1 MPLKF
6 NTYLCFLYFIYWIS
20 MPKNIYL
27 LICLMLLQVSLNAQ
41 NITGIVT
48 DIMGKPLT
56 GANIIWEGTNI
67 GAVTDSSGTF
77 SIPDKLEGD
86 RILKISYIGF
96 NTELVNVRD
105 IKHWE
110 VQLIEDA
117 TLAEVNITAKGSA
130 TRFANDVAKVEVLG
144 VREIQRAACCSLAGC
159 FSTNSNVEAN
169 VTNVVTDAKE
179 LRILGLSGVYNQVL
193 VDGLPLIQGLAYPY
207 GPNSYP
213 GTMIEKI
220 FVTKGANSVLQGF
233 ESISGQINI
242 EFHQPETAPR
252 LFLNVFANSFGE
264 TQYNANYMVK
274 KSTWNNL
281 TIAHLTL
288 PATNIDRDK
297 DGFRDIVRTNRM
309 SVYNRWAYDNPDK
322 PKWRTY
328 FAVRFLNENR
338 EGGLTS
344 FDRNIHKGTSQV
356 YGQNVHMNQG
366 DITTKT
372 NYLLNDKTSIIM
384 LNSAFVHQQESYFGV
399 KQYVGKQFNL
409 TSTIYAD
416 YYYGTQ
422 NHNLKAGLSH
432 RHNRLQEDVKF
443 LEPLQFL
450 DYEGRYKTDYDIPGI
465 FAENKWTISKFTILT
480 GLRYDRFGD
489 FGWKLTPRLLVR
501 ANLSENTDIRFNIGK
516 GYRMA
521 HIFAEN
527 SSLLAGNRSLQI
539 ANDLAP
545 EEAINTGLNFIQNFK
560 WNDISITL
568 SGDAYFTFFQNQ
580 IFPDFDKK
588 VNTAIVNNFFGRSV
602 SNSYQLENKWIFSP
616 QFDMKVAYNYLE
628 VYRVNE
634 GVREN
639 LPFVPTH
646 KWSANTSYSLP
657 NDQWQFD
664 LTYRWIGSK
673 RLPSTANYPEKYRLP
688 ATSDPYDQIDFQITR
703 RWKVFQIYGG
713 IENIF
718 DFRQE
723 FPMLGYDQPFSEYFD
738 PSFNWGPTKGRE
750 FYLGVRYSVK

>member
-1 MPLKF
+1 MALRIV
-6 NTYLCFLYFIYWIS
+6 YLFVFIGLPMS
-20 MPKNIYL
+20 AF
-27 LICLMLLQVSLNAQ
+27 AQ
-41 NITGIVT
+41 SITGVIT
-48 DIMGKPLT
+48 DIMGKPLI
-56 GANIIWEGTNI
+56 GANVMWENSNI
-67 GAVTDSSGTF
+67 GTVTDDNGNF
-77 SIPDKLEGD
+77 SIPDKNTGE

-96 NTELVNVRD
+96 TTEKLAVGN
-105 IKHWE
+105 ISHWE
-110 VQLIEDA
+110 IQLIEDA

-130 TRFANDVAKVEVLG
+130 TRFANEVAKVEVLG
-144 VREIQRAACCSLAGC
+144 VCEIQRAACCSLAGC

-233 ESISGQINI
+233 ESISGQINM

-252 LFLNVFANSFGE
+252 LFLNAFANSFGE
-264 TQYNANYMVK
+264 TQFNANYMVK
-274 KSTWNNL
+274 KPTWNNL

-288 PATNIDRDK
+288 PATNNDRDK

-309 SVYNRWAYDNPDK
+309 SFYNRWAYDNPDK

-328 FAVRFLNENR
+328 FAVRFLKENR
-338 EGGLTS
+338 EGGLTG
-344 FDRNIHKGTSQV
+344 FDHNKHLGTSQV

-372 NYLLNDKTSIIM
+372 NYIISDKTSIIM
-384 LNSAFVHQQESYFGV
+384 LNSAYVHRQESYFGV
-399 KQYVGKQFNL
+399 KHYLGKQFNL

-443 LEPLQFL
+443 LEPIPFL
-450 DYEGRYKTDYDIPGI
+450 DYEGVYKTEYDIPGI
-465 FAENKWTISKFTILT
+465 FAENKWTLSKFTILA
-480 GLRYDRFGD
+480 GLRYDWFGN
-489 FGWKLTPRLLVR
+489 FGWKFTPRLLVR
-501 ANLSENTDIRFNIGK
+501 AQLSENTDIRFNIGK
-516 GYRMA
+516 GYRIA

-527 SSLLAGNRSLQI
+527 SSLLAGNRTLQI
-539 ANDLAP
+539 ARDLAP
-545 EEAINTGLNFIQNFK
+545 EEAINTGLNFIQNFV
-560 WNDISITL
+560 WNGISITL
-568 SGDAYFTFFQNQ
+568 SGDAYLTFFQNQ
-580 IFPDFDKK
+580 IFPDFNKK

-602 SNSYQLENKWIFSP
+602 SNSYQLENKWIFTP
-616 QFDMKVAYNYLE
+616 QFDLKVAYNYLE

-646 KWSANTSYSLP
+646 KWSANTSYSIP

-673 RLPSTANYPEKYRLP
+673 RLPSTANYPEQYRLP
-688 ATSDPYDQIDFQITR
+688 ESSTPYHQFDFQITR
-703 RWKVFQIYGG
+703 RWKVFQIYAG

-718 DFRQE
+718 DLRQE
-723 FPMLGYDQPFSEYFD
+723 FPILGYDQPFGEYFD
-738 PSFNWGPTKGRE
+738 PAFNWGPTKGRE
-750 FYLGVRYSVK
+750 VYIGVRYSVE

>member
-1 MPLKF
+1 MKF
-6 NTYLCFLYFIYWIS
+6 YLTIS
-20 MPKNIYL
+20 CLL
-27 LICLMLLQVSLNAQ
+27 LIFGFTYAQ
-41 NITGIVT
+41 TITGKVT
-48 DIMGKPLT
+48 DITGKPLMSASVYWENQNT
-56 GANIIWEGTNI
+56 GS
-67 GAVTDSSGTF
+67 VTDENGFFILEDIADSVKTIVVSYVGFSTEKIRTGT
-77 SIPDKLEGD
+77 
-86 RILKISYIGF
+86 
-96 NTELVNVRD
+96 TT
-105 IKHWE
+105 HWNI
-110 VQLIEDA
+110 QLMEDA
-117 TLAEVNITAKGSA
+117 TLSEVTIAAKGSA
-130 TRFANDVAKVEVLG
+130 TRFANDIAKVEVLG

-207 GPNSYP
+207 GPSSYP

-233 ESISGQINI
+233 ESISGQINM
-242 EFHQPETAPR
+242 EFHQPETAPK
-252 LFLNVFANSFGE
+252 LFLNTFANSFGE

-274 KSTWNNL
+274 KATWNNL

-309 SVYNRWAYDNPDK
+309 SMYNRWVYDNPNK

-338 EGGLTS
+338 EGGLTH
-344 FDRNIHKGTSQV
+344 FDRNLHKGTSQI

-372 NYLLNDKTSIIM
+372 NYSLTNKTAIIM

-399 KQYVGKQFNL
+399 KHYLGKQFNL
-409 TSTIYAD
+409 TSTLYAD

-432 RHNRLQEDVKF
+432 RHNRLQEDVIF
-443 LEPLQFL
+443 LEDIQFL
-450 DYEGRYKTDYDIPGI
+450 DYEGIYNTDYDIPGL
-465 FAENKWTISKFTILT
+465 FAENKWTLKKFTLLT
-480 GLRYDRFGD
+480 GLRYDKFGD
-489 FGWKLTPRLLVR
+489 FGWKFTPRLLVR
-501 ANLSENTDIRFNIGK
+501 AQLSENTDIRFNIGK
-516 GYRMA
+516 GYRIA
-521 HIFAEN
+521 HIFGEN

-539 ANDLAP
+539 VQNLAP

-560 WNDISITL
+560 WKNILITF
-568 SGDAYFTFFQNQ
+568 SGDAYLTFFQNQ
-580 IFPDFDKK
+580 IFPDFNKK
-588 VNTAIVNNFFGRSV
+588 VNTAIVDNFFGRSV
-602 SNSYQLENKWIFSP
+602 SNSYQLENKWTFSP
-616 QFDMKVAYNYLE
+616 QFDLKVAYNYLE

-634 GVREN
+634 GVRED
-639 LPFVPTH
+639 LPFVPAH
-646 KWSANTSYSLP
+646 KWSANTSYSVP

-664 LTYRWIGSK
+664 LTYRWTGSK
-673 RLPSTANYPEKYRLP
+673 RLPSTANYPEQYRL
-688 ATSDPYDQIDFQITR
+688 AEISDPYHQIDFQITR
-703 RWKVFQIYGG
+703 RWKVFEVYGG

-723 FPMLGYDQPFSEYFD
+723 FPILGYDRPFGEFFD
-738 PSFNWGPTKGRE
+738 PAFNWGPTKGRE
-750 FYLGVRYSVK
+750 LYLGIRYSVK